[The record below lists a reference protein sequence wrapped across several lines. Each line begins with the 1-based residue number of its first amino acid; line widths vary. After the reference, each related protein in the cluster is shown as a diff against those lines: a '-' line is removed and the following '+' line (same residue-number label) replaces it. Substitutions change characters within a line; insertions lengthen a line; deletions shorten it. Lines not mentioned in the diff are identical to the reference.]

1 MGMHTKSRK
10 ALRLFCLGLAAM
22 LAAAGCATGAADDDE
37 AAAPPVTIT
46 WWDYFGY
53 SPGSNKAVET
63 LIARYQEAHPNVTIK
78 RTAIDFP
85 EFHNEIVDAAAAGTF
100 PDIAVVDTP
109 DVPLLASQGALADL
123 TDRYKGWDKS
133 NQFLEPVVESV
144 NHDDRL
150 YGVPLRSNTT
160 ALFYNKDMFA
170 KAGLNGA
177 PQTWDALR
185 ANAKTLTKDG
195 VSGFC
200 FALGANESATF
211 NVLPFV
217 WMAGGDVTAI
227 SDKPAVEAL
236 TYLNDLINT
245 DKSVPQAA
253 LNWTHSDAQKEFTD
267 GRCAM
272 MINGPW
278 VLPAMEKVGFQW
290 GTAPLAAGSK
300 GVVSPLGG
308 EAWVVGAK
316 SPHADVA
323 WDVLTWLA
331 ESKNSGHEFGSGLG
345 SIPNRNDTLNDP
357 VWKWG
362 PGVGAFISE
371 MLSTKSRSQY
381 GPKYAKVSE
390 AIWTMTHQVVKQE
403 KKPQAAATDAANK
416 IRPLLPSS

>member
-1 MGMHTKSRK
+1 M
-10 ALRLFCLGLAAM
+10 AAV
-22 LAAAGCATGAADDDE
+22 LAAAGCSSGTAEEREPAAQN
-37 AAAPPVTIT
+37 VTVT

-53 SPGSNKAVET
+53 SPGSNKAVEA
-63 LIARYQEAHPNVTIK
+63 LITRYQEAHPNVQIN
-78 RTAIDFP
+78 RTAIPFP
-85 EFHNEIVDAAAAGTF
+85 EFHTKIVESVSAGTF
-100 PDIAVVDTP
+100 PDIAVIDTP

-123 TDRYKGWDKS
+123 TGRYKGWSKS
-133 NQFLEPVVESV
+133 NQFLEPVLESV
-144 NHDDRL
+144 NHDDKL

-160 ALFYNKDMFA
+160 ALIYNKDLFG
-170 KAGLNGA
+170 KAGIAGPPA
-177 PQTWDALR
+177 TWADLR
-185 ANAKTLTKDG
+185 ANAKALTKDG
-195 VSGFC
+195 ASGLC
-200 FALGANESATF
+200 FAAGPNESTTF

-227 SDKPAVEAL
+227 NDKPAVEAL
-236 TYLNDLINT
+236 TYVHDLFNV
-245 DKSVPQAA
+245 DKSVPEAA
-253 LNWTHSDAQKEFTD
+253 LRWTHSDVEKEFVA

-278 VLPAMEKVGFQW
+278 VLPGMQKATFQW

-316 SPHADVA
+316 SNNADVA

-331 ESKNSGHEFGSGLG
+331 ESRNSAHEFGSGLG

-371 MLSTKSRSQY
+371 MLSTRSRSQY
-381 GPKYAKVSE
+381 GPKYARVSE
-390 AIWTMTHQVVKQE
+390 AIWTMTHQVVKKE
-403 KKPQAAATDAANK
+403 KKPQAAANDAQAT